1 MALPPT
7 LRAEVKLT
15 TGTGVSVSSREL
27 EALAP
32 TVPGELGVLAVLF
45 WCDDREVAERWTIA
59 DAALFPDRSAETV
72 SFTRE
77 AFVSIAR
84 SHRHL
89 RALREHVDQNW
100 PGFLQAFE
108 DAALEGHDALSEA
121 LARAHREGTLRD
133 RFPPHRVLDFEHRGS
148 LERLIETQGESNAG
162 RIFQDL
168 LAYLVALAGYGS
180 VTNNPVG
187 VPDFVV
193 SGLADRSSA
202 CTAASAPAGEKPVVI
217 ELTPGELDR
226 LVLHCRAAGDDDLAR
241 IVAQQSAAAARL
253 APR

>member
-27 EALAP
+27 DALAP

-45 WCDDREVAERWTIA
+45 WCDDREVAGRWTIA
-59 DAALFPDRSAETV
+59 DAALLPDRSAETV

-77 AFVSIAR
+77 GFVSIAR

-89 RALREHVDQNW
+89 RALREHVDANW
-100 PGFLQAFE
+100 PGFLHAFE
-108 DAALEGHDALSEA
+108 DVAMEGHEALSEA
-121 LARAHREGTLRD
+121 LARAHDEGTLRE
-133 RFPPHRVLDFEHRGS
+133 RFPPHRVLDYEHRGS
-148 LERLIETQGESNAG
+148 LERLIKAQGESNAG
-162 RIFQDL
+162 RILQDL

-193 SGLADRSSA
+193 SGLGDHSA
-202 CTAASAPAGEKPVVI
+202 AAKEASAPGGEKPVVI
-217 ELTPGELDR
+217 EVTPDELDR

-241 IVAQQSAAAARL
+241 IVAQQSTAAAR
-253 APR
+253 APRR